1 MEKCRYDLLEHIG
14 TIARHGDNTLE
25 LNLISW
31 NGGEP
36 KFDIRE
42 WSADHATM
50 RRGLTLTRDELDA
63 LAKIIQK

>member
-1 MEKCRYDLLEHIG
+1 MEKYSYDLLEHIG

-31 NGGEP
+31 NGCEP

-42 WSADHATM
+42 WSADHTTM
-50 RRGLTLTRDELDA
+50 RQGLTLTRDELDA

>member
-1 MEKCRYDLLEHIG
+1 MEKYELLKHIG
-14 TIARHGDNTLE
+14 IIGKRGDNALE

-42 WSADHATM
+42 WSADHETISH
-50 RRGLTLTRDELDA
+50 GVTLTRDELNA
-63 LAKIIQK
+63 LANILQK